1 MTPEAIR
8 EQLLSMQDRQYRDFT
23 AKLVPNVDAAQILGV
38 RFPEIKRI
46 AKTLRR
52 EGEAEAFLAALPHFY
67 LEENH
72 LHAVLL
78 SEMKNPEAL
87 FGALEAFLPY
97 VDNWATCDTLRP
109 AAFKKHLAEL
119 PGRIRQWLDSPHPY
133 TIRFGVGM
141 LMAYYLDD
149 AFDPAYLEWV
159 AALQSEEYYVNM
171 MIAWYFATALAKQ
184 YDAAI
189 PYLADCRLDRWCHNK
204 TIQKAIESFRVSDE
218 HKTYLRT
225 LKIK

>member
-23 AKLVPNVDAAQILGV
+23 AKLVPNMDAAQILGV

-46 AKTLRR
+46 GKTLRR

-78 SEMKNPEAL
+78 SEMKDPEAL

-109 AAFKKHLAEL
+109 VAFKKHPEDL
-119 PGRIRQWLDSPHPY
+119 PRRIRGWLDAEQPY
-133 TIRFGVGM
+133 TIRFAIEM

-149 AFDPAYLEWV
+149 GFDPAYLEWV
-159 AALQSEEYYVNM
+159 AALRSEEYYVNM

-184 YDAAI
+184 YDAAL
-189 PYLADCRLDRWCHNK
+189 PFLEDCRLDRWCHNK

>member
-23 AKLVPNVDAAQILGV
+23 SKLVPNGDAAQSLGV

-78 SEMKNPEAL
+78 SGMKNPEAL

-204 TIQKAIESFRVSDE
+204 TIQKAIESFRVTDE
-218 HKTYLRT
+218 HKAFLRT

>member
-23 AKLVPNVDAAQILGV
+23 SKLVPNVDAAQILGV

-78 SEMKNPEAL
+78 SGMKNPEAL
-87 FGALEAFLPY
+87 FGALEACLPY

-204 TIQKAIESFRVSDE
+204 TIQKAIESFRVTDE
-218 HKTYLRT
+218 HKAFLRT

>member
-1 MTPEAIR
+1 MTPKAIR

-87 FGALEAFLPY
+87 FGALEAFLPF

-204 TIQKAIESFRVSDE
+204 TIQKAIESFRVTDE
-218 HKTYLRT
+218 HKAFLRT

>member
-133 TIRFGVGM
+133 TIRFGVGI

-204 TIQKAIESFRVSDE
+204 TIQKAIESFRVTDE
-218 HKTYLRT
+218 HKAFLRT

>member
-23 AKLVPNVDAAQILGV
+23 SKLVPNVDAAQILGV

-78 SEMKNPEAL
+78 SGMKNPEAL

-204 TIQKAIESFRVSDE
+204 TIQKAIESFRVTDE
-218 HKTYLRT
+218 HKAFLRT